1 MLPRLH
7 AEEKLT
13 EVHVG
18 LLSSGFIKKPDLRR
32 ALTRL
37 EKAAGGGRRTVTKA
51 TPDMLVQAGI
61 AVVIE
66 QAPDAEGSRG

>member
-37 EKAAGGGRRTVTKA
+37 EKAAGGGKRTVVKA
-51 TPDMLVQAGI
+51 TPDMLRSAGI
-61 AVVIE
+61 AVVVE
-66 QAPDAEGSRG
+66 QAPPSEVSDG